1 MVERV
6 QGMCVKVNL
15 ILPFGSVTFEI
26 LNSLDSDFTNR
37 IRVLDMPKLQKKK
50 KKKKA
55 WLNCFYKDLKT
66 QSSDPLSEMSSWRK
80 RI

>member
-15 ILPFGSVTFEI
+15 ILPLGSVTFKI
-26 LNSLDSDFTNR
+26 LKLLDSDFTNR

-50 KKKKA
+50 KKA

-66 QSSDPLSEMSSWRK
+66 QSGDPLSEMSGWRK

>member
-50 KKKKA
+50 KKKKSMVE
-55 WLNCFYKDLKT
+55 LFL
-66 QSSDPLSEMSSWRK
+66 
-80 RI
+80 

>member
-50 KKKKA
+50 RKKKHG
-55 WLNCFYKDLKT
+55 
-66 QSSDPLSEMSSWRK
+66 
-80 RI
+80 